1 MTNSHVLVALLLA
14 ANARGGA
21 LPGPENSPAVGLEPP
36 RLKRNCLLCGFWG
49 GGGSGGGGGGGG
61 GGEATFCISGLGGGG
76 DG

>member
-49 GGGSGGGGGGGG
+49 GGGGG